1 MAEMAENILH
11 RALTEGDSPLEGKV
25 GGVDLP
31 VTFLMED
38 PAPGGVL
45 LRPAADPLQADGRE
59 QPRPG
64 GRVVVRDVSLPLSLP
79 VPPVALRLLLRLNY
93 RTLGVIRFLMEWKYY
108 KMTHWT
114 KM

>member
-1 MAEMAENILH
+1 MPEVTEHVLH
-11 RALTEGDSPLEGKV
+11 RALAQRYPQLEGEA
-25 GGVDLP
+25 GGVDLL
-31 VTFLMED
+31 VALLVED
-38 PAPGGVL
+38 PAPGHVL
-45 LRPAADPLQADGRE
+45 LGPAADPLQADGRE

-108 KMTHWT
+108 KMTRWT